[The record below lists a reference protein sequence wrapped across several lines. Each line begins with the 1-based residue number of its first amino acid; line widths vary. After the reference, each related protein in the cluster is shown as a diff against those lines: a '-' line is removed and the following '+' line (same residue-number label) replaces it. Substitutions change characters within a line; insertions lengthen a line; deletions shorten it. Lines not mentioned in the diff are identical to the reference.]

1 MKRYLSLVL
10 LSLFFLGG
18 IFFYQSA
25 KINDGKLH
33 LIVCDVGQGD
43 AIYLK
48 TPSGKDILVDG
59 GPNDSVLNCLNNNMP
74 FWDRTLDLVVLT
86 HPDADHISGLV
97 SVLERYTVLHFV
109 TSETSKS
116 TGIYKKFLQQLQKNN
131 LALKYVYSKD
141 KIDFTDGVVS
151 EVIWPTVEVIN
162 SSKPINESKVNEF
175 SVIQVITFGNFKAL
189 LTGDAG
195 AIVEDQIAKDAGDI
209 DILKVPHHGSKTA
222 MTDYFLSATKP
233 ELAVIS
239 VGAKNSYGHPTQIT
253 LGLLENH
260 NAKILRT
267 DKNGEVEITTDGKNY
282 WVYPAPQ

>member
-109 TSETSKS
+109 T
-116 TGIYKKFLQQLQKNN
+116 
-131 LALKYVYSKD
+131 
-141 KIDFTDGVVS
+141 
-151 EVIWPTVEVIN
+151 
-162 SSKPINESKVNEF
+162 
-175 SVIQVITFGNFKAL
+175 
-189 LTGDAG
+189 
-195 AIVEDQIAKDAGDI
+195 
-209 DILKVPHHGSKTA
+209 
-222 MTDYFLSATKP
+222 
-233 ELAVIS
+233 
-239 VGAKNSYGHPTQIT
+239 
-253 LGLLENH
+253 
-260 NAKILRT
+260 
-267 DKNGEVEITTDGKNY
+267 
-282 WVYPAPQ
+282 